1 MATTTSRG
9 MLAARAPVLSS
20 RPLMASCNRGGICR
34 GREAP
39 LRVPRTR
46 VQAAVE
52 ERSSE
57 PSTSQPEREPAAA
70 KKSVVDSLDLWSSD
84 DLSKVGEAV
93 SEASSHFFNRYDF
106 LSTGTGAMCVT
117 TYCVLKGQSPLFAL
131 SISVT
136 ATVVALVINE
146 LMEENV

>member
-1 MATTTSRG
+1 M
-9 MLAARAPVLSS
+9 
-20 RPLMASCNRGGICR
+20 
-34 GREAP
+34 
-39 LRVPRTR
+39 PRTR

-117 TYCVLKGQSPLFAL
+117 TYCGKSLSSFRNVLRPAPLF
-131 SISVT
+131 S
-136 ATVVALVINE
+136 VVANQPD
-146 LMEENV
+146 